1 MKLSKVIPIFKSGA
15 KCDLSNYRPISLL
28 SVISKVFEKLISI
41 RVMSF
46 IEKHS
51 ILSPTQYGFR
61 PESSTEFAILNI
73 VSSCYENINEK
84 LFTGLIMIDLKKA
97 FDSVTHSILLQKL
110 EHYGFRGNVFN
121 LFSSYLS
128 NRQQYVSVNNV
139 NSSTHNIKYGV
150 PQGSVLGPLR
160 FLLYINDLGNSCDS
174 TSRLFAD
181 DTCVIAKGTSPAQLE
196 QQLNH
201 ELKQIAAWINA
212 NNLPSIFQ
220 RRMVL

>member
-1 MKLSKVIPIFKSGA
+1 M
-15 KCDLSNYRPISLL
+15 
-28 SVISKVFEKLISI
+28 FEKLISI

-46 IEKHS
+46 NEKHS

-61 PESSTEFAILNI
+61 SESSTEYAILDI
-73 VSSCYENINEK
+73 VSCYENINDK
-84 LFTGLIMIDLKKA
+84 LFTGLILIDLKKA

-128 NRQQYVSVNNV
+128 NKQQYVSVSNV
-139 NSSTHNIKYGV
+139 NSSTQYIKYGI
-150 PQGSVLGPLR
+150 PRGSVLRPLL

-174 TSRLFAD
+174 TPRLFAD

-201 ELKQIAAWINA
+201 
-212 NNLPSIFQ
+212 
-220 RRMVL
+220 

>member
-1 MKLSKVIPIFKSGA
+1 MAYPLLFFKIASDVVSFPLSIFFNLFIEQGCFPESLKLLKVIPIFKSGA

-61 PESSTEFAILNI
+61 PESSTEFAILDI

-139 NSSTHNIKYGV
+139 NSSTQYIKYGV
-150 PQGSVLGPLR
+150 PQGSVLGPLL
-160 FLLYINDLGNSCDS
+160 FLL
-174 TSRLFAD
+174 
-181 DTCVIAKGTSPAQLE
+181 
-196 QQLNH
+196 
-201 ELKQIAAWINA
+201 
-212 NNLPSIFQ
+212 
-220 RRMVL
+220 

>member
-1 MKLSKVIPIFKSGA
+1 
-15 KCDLSNYRPISLL
+15 
-28 SVISKVFEKLISI
+28 
-41 RVMSF
+41 MSF

-61 PESSTEFAILNI
+61 PESSTEFAILDI

-139 NSSTHNIKYGV
+139 NSSTQYIKYGV
-150 PQGSVLGPLR
+150 PQG
-160 FLLYINDLGNSCDS
+160 
-174 TSRLFAD
+174 
-181 DTCVIAKGTSPAQLE
+181 
-196 QQLNH
+196 
-201 ELKQIAAWINA
+201 
-212 NNLPSIFQ
+212 
-220 RRMVL
+220 

>member
-1 MKLSKVIPIFKSGA
+1 MFKSGA
-15 KCDLSNYRPISLL
+15 NCDLSNYRPIPLL

-51 ILSPTQYGFR
+51 IPTQYGFR
-61 PESSTEFAILNI
+61 SESSTEFAILDI
-73 VSSCYENINEK
+73 VSSCYETINDK
-84 LFTGLIMIDLKKA
+84 LFTGLIVIDLKKA

-139 NSSTHNIKYGV
+139 NFSTQYIKYGV
-150 PQGSVLGPLR
+150 PQGSVLRPLL
-160 FLLYINDLGNSCDS
+160 FLLYINDLGISCDG
-174 TSRLFAD
+174 TPRLFAD
-181 DTCVIAKGTSPAQLE
+181 DTCVITEGTSPAQLE

-201 ELKQIAAWINA
+201 KLKQIAVWISA
-212 NNLPSIFQ
+212 NNLRLILQ
-220 RRMVL
+220 RRMLL

>member
-1 MKLSKVIPIFKSGA
+1 
-15 KCDLSNYRPISLL
+15 
-28 SVISKVFEKLISI
+28 
-41 RVMSF
+41 MSF

-61 PESSTEFAILNI
+61 PESSTEFAILDI

-84 LFTGLIMIDLKKA
+84 LLTEHIMIDLKKA

-139 NSSTHNIKYGV
+139 NSSTQYIKYGV
-150 PQGSVLGPLR
+150 PQGSVLGPLL
-160 FLLYINDLGNSCDS
+160 FLLYISDL
-174 TSRLFAD
+174 
-181 DTCVIAKGTSPAQLE
+181 
-196 QQLNH
+196 
-201 ELKQIAAWINA
+201 
-212 NNLPSIFQ
+212 
-220 RRMVL
+220 